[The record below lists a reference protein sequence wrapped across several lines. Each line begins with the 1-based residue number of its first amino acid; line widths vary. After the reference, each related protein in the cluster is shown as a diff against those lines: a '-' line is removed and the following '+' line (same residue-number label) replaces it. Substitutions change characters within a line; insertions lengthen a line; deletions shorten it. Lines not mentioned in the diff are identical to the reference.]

1 MAGRLDYAVSVSPVQ
16 QGSALEGTTPEA
28 VESDIGRSLGG
39 GNSST
44 VWTGTLVGAGATSA
58 GGWKAGAHT
67 HIEANSNGFT
77 QVGAVNDDMVWIK
90 HTGKRYDSST
100 TDKLKA
106 DGTVDTVAVSVYS
119 GEGSSEVEL
128 CQLKSGEAI
137 ALPLVKAKLWVK
149 SASATGSAPA
159 VEVAQFQ

>member
-16 QGSALEGTTPEA
+16 VGSELEGTTPEA
-28 VESDIGRSLGG
+28 IEEDIGRNLGG

-44 VWTGTLVGAGATSA
+44 VWTGVLVEAGTTNA
-58 GGWKAGAHT
+58 GGWKAGAHV
-67 HIEANSNGFT
+67 HKEANSGGFT
-77 QVGAVNDDMVWIK
+77 QVGAVGDDMVWIK

-100 TDKLKA
+100 SDKLKA
-106 DGTVDTVAVSVYS
+106 DGTLDPVEVKVYS
-119 GEGSSEVEL
+119 GASSSEVEL
-128 CQLKSGEAI
+128 CRLQKGEAI

>member
-16 QGSALEGTTPEA
+16 VGSALEGTTPEA

-106 DGTVDTVAVSVYS
+106 DGTVDAVAVSIIGKLPTVVKVLAKVRS
-119 GEGSSEVEL
+119 VTEPACPDIL
-128 CQLKSGEAI
+128 PAI
-137 ALPLVKAKLWVK
+137 VFVTVRFSRIPTLVML
-149 SASATGSAPA
+149 G
-159 VEVAQFQ
+159 

>member
-1 MAGRLDYAVSVSPVQ
+1 MAGRLDYAISVSPVQ
-16 QGSALEGTTPEA
+16 VGSSLEGTTPEA

-44 VWTGTLVGAGATSA
+44 TWTGPLVGAGATAA

-67 HIEANSNGFT
+67 HIEANSDGFT
-77 QVGAVNDDMVWIK
+77 QVGEVADDMVWIK

-106 DGTVDTVAVSVYS
+106 DGTVDEVAVSLYS
-119 GEGSSEVEL
+119 GVASSEVEL

-137 ALPLVKAKLWVK
+137 AIPLVKAKLWVK
-149 SASATGSAPA
+149 SGSATGSAPA